1 MMTYIPHPT
10 GHPATGP
17 NGTTAY
23 PADDPAGF
31 QRIHDAVLA
40 NVERVVRGKSEVVRL
55 AAACLFAGGHLLV
68 EDVPGVGKT
77 SLAKALA
84 ASVGGTWH
92 RVQFTPDLLP
102 SDITGIS
109 LWRPETG
116 RFEFRPGAVFANV
129 VIGDEINRASP
140 KTQSALLEV
149 MEERQVTVDAATHP
163 VPLPFMVLAT
173 QNPVDLEGTYRLPE
187 AQLDRFLMRISV
199 GYPDLGTEEEIL
211 SGADPAEAAA
221 RLTPVTSLDVV
232 NLMISMVRRVH
243 ASPAIVRYIAVLAS
257 TTRARPELRLGVSP
271 RGSIGWLR
279 AAQAYAAGLGRGYV
293 VPDDV
298 KTVARPVLAHRLLL
312 TPDADVRGTSVGGVL
327 DEVLAGVPVPTQ
339 GRVS

>member
-1 MMTYIPHPT
+1 MTYIPRPST
-10 GHPATGP
+10 GHPATGTI
-17 NGTTAY
+17 GASGY
-23 PADDPAGF
+23 PTDDPAVF
-31 QRIHDAVLA
+31 KQVHDAVLT
-40 NVERVVRGKSEVVRL
+40 NVARAVRGKSEVIRL
-55 AAACLFAGGHLLV
+55 AAACLFAGGHLLI

-77 SLAKALA
+77 SLAKAFA
-84 ASVGGTWH
+84 ASIGGTWH

-109 LWRPETG
+109 LWRQETG
-116 RFEFRPGAVFANV
+116 RFEFRPGAVFANI

-149 MEERQVTVDAATHP
+149 MEERQVTVDVATHP

-187 AQLDRFLMRISV
+187 AQLDRFLMRLSV

-211 SGADPAEAAA
+211 SGMDPADAAA
-221 RLTPVTSLDVV
+221 HLRPVTSPEVV
-232 NLMISMVRRVH
+232 NGMISMVRRVH
-243 ASPAIVRYIAVLAS
+243 VSPAIIRYIATLAA
-257 TTRARPELRLGVSP
+257 TTRTRPELRLGVSP

-293 VPDDV
+293 VPDDI

-312 TPDADVRGTSVGGVL
+312 TPDADVRGVSTAAVL

-339 GRVS
+339 AHVR